1 VKRRKE
7 NVQEALQLWT
17 PINRDRLPAKVA
29 KSLTREVTPTSS
41 NQRKLERL
49 AAKAAWL
56 SVAIAN
62 TWRRSVD

>member
-41 NQRKLERL
+41 PQRKLERRGE
-49 AAKAAWL
+49 KGEWL
-56 SVAIAN
+56 
-62 TWRRSVD
+62 